1 MRLWTLH
8 PKYLDQKGLVA
19 CWREG
24 LLAQAVFGKSG
35 PYSHH
40 PQLERFASVQEISFY
55 LVHIYAEAQKR
66 GYNFNYANIQH
77 PNYQFLLSIE
87 VSLGQVVTEA
97 YRLDQKIKERG
108 GTPRENIT
116 LDYPLGL
123 EVHPMF
129 SVNLTDATKASWEKS
144 AGVAPGIVFTI
155 VQTASRRL
163 NQPVEVL
170 HQTLRKGYPK

>member
-8 PKYLDQKGLVA
+8 PKYLDQKGLAA

-55 LVHIYAEAQKR
+55 LVHIYVEAQKR
-66 GYNFNYANIQH
+66 GYNFNYANIQY
-77 PNYQFLLSIE
+77 PTYPFLLNIE

-97 YRLDQKIKERG
+97 YRLNQKLKERE
-108 GTPRENIT
+108 GTPRAKMH
-116 LDYPLGL
+116 LDYPISL

-129 SVNLTDATKASWEKS
+129 SVNLTDATKASWEKT
-144 AGVAPGIVFTI
+144 AGVAPDVVFKI
-155 VQTASRRL
+155 VQKAWRM
-163 NQPVEVL
+163 
-170 HQTLRKGYPK
+170 RK